1 MGRFL
6 ISLAV
11 ICVVAAAVIPFAFL
25 KRHPGKTMDAPG
37 YRHWLVSLFVLIA
50 VGLASLVL
58 IVTVTKS
65 II

>member
-1 MGRFL
+1 VGIFL

-37 YRHWLVSLFVLIA
+37 YRHWLVSMFVLIA
-50 VGLASLVL
+50 VCLASLVL

-65 II
+65 IS